1 MTPEQEFCQTWSLR
15 WKVQNQKNF
24 YSALILGRKKT
35 NQKKAKYQRHIQAV
49 WETSIPVWALKL
61 KKHFSS
67 FFLHCISTKNMFKKK
82 SMISQCIQLFLN
94 GFKDKNADRREKL

>member
-35 NQKKAKYQRHIQAV
+35 N
-49 WETSIPVWALKL
+49 
-61 KKHFSS
+61 
-67 FFLHCISTKNMFKKK
+67 
-82 SMISQCIQLFLN
+82 
-94 GFKDKNADRREKL
+94 